1 MIWYALVLCVSKHY
15 LFECFSWKFIN
26 TINSPFAT
34 LLKVSKCLLIS
45 GKINKFTWLTGD
57 VFEFEDQTVDD
68 VCENQ
73 VPLNVSSQQNS
84 TQLGEKVEA
93 AIKVK
98 SNLARRIQVENV
110 VVGFSRKILNKNN
123 IGNSYF
129 NRLREKLNFVSKTS
143 FLSYYHSELW
153 MY

>member
-1 MIWYALVLCVSKHY
+1 
-15 LFECFSWKFIN
+15 
-26 TINSPFAT
+26 
-34 LLKVSKCLLIS
+34 LIS

-143 FLSYYHSELW
+143 FLSYYHSEL
-153 MY
+153 

>member
-1 MIWYALVLCVSKHY
+1 MFFFLKVHLR
-15 LFECFSWKFIN
+15 
-26 TINSPFAT
+26 TINSKFVT
-34 LLKVSKCLLIS
+34 LFKVSKGLLIS
-45 GKINKFTWLTGD
+45 RKINKYTWLTRD

-73 VPLNVSSQQNS
+73 ILLNVSSQQNS

-123 IGNSYF
+123 IGNSYL
-129 NRLREKLNFVSKTS
+129 NRLREKLIFGSKTS
-143 FLSYYHSELW
+143 FQVSRFFQEIL
-153 MY
+153 